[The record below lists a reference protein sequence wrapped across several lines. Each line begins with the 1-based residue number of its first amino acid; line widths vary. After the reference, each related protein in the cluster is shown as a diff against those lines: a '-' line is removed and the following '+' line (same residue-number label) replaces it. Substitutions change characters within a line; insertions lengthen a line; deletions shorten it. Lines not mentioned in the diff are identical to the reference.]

1 MDMDTRT
8 YKQLTRVSPCLRQGP
23 KKTSTGNKS
32 RIKRDKFEIYEA
44 ELEKKL
50 DM

>member
-23 KKTSTGNKS
+23 KKRQLVINLELNE
-32 RIKRDKFEIYEA
+32 INLKFM
-44 ELEKKL
+44 KPN
-50 DM
+50 